1 MATESLETLDPETRL
16 LLQIRFDSRTRQPSD
31 DPTDEFG
38 WDDFKENVKPLKR
51 GRNVA
56 ILNHALAAQ
65 SNLPLKHSLVATRRR
80 LIEAIGE
87 YVGDDPLQPWIEC
100 IKWTQEAFPAGG
112 DSSGL
117 VLMYEQC
124 VRAFWHDDR
133 YKNDLRYLKVW
144 LEYAESCSDAE
155 VIYRFL
161 EANKIGQSHA
171 ACYISYALYLET
183 KHKTKTANEVFNR
196 GLSINAQ
203 PVEKLEAAYR
213 KFIARSMG
221 KTKTATDEDGVEISQ
236 PVRSFGTVLSTG
248 ENRRRPVD
256 VSDVGK
262 KNAKGN
268 RGERVPL
275 SVFKDTNK
283 ENSSGHHADSSK
295 VELKPWDSLPTHKDR
310 NKENTAI
317 PAKWT
322 SFKVPQKP
330 GTRIAVPTTPAIEV
344 FVEQQSSDLHQTGDE
359 ARNTPTL
366 QLKERD
372 EHELKR
378 ESELLKE
385 NPLRNFPLSSF
396 PR

>member
-1 MATESLETLDPETRL
+1 MATQSLETLDPETRA
-16 LLQIRFDSRTRQPSD
+16 LLQIRLKSQPSD
-31 DPTDEFG
+31 DADFR
-38 WDDFKENVKPLKR
+38 WDTLKENVRPLKR
-51 GRNVA
+51 GRNVK
-56 ILNHALAAQ
+56 ILNDALHSH
-65 SNLPLKHSLVATRRR
+65 SNLPLKHSLLITRRK
-80 LIEAIGE
+80 LIEAIDE
-87 YVGDDPLQPWIEC
+87 YRGDDPLLPWLEC
-100 IKWTQEAFPAGG
+100 IKWVQEAFPAGG

-133 YKNDLRYLKVW
+133 YKNDHRYLKVW

-161 EANKIGQSHA
+161 EANNIGLSHA
-171 ACYISYALYLET
+171 AYYISYALHLEK
-183 KHKTKTANEVFNR
+183 KHKIKTANEVFNR

-203 PVEKLEAAYR
+203 PLEKLEAAYR

-221 KTKTATDEDGVEISQ
+221 KSKTATDEDGIEISQ
-236 PVRSFGTVLSTG
+236 PVRSFGTVLSRG
-248 ENRRRPVD
+248 ENRRRPID

-262 KNAKGN
+262 KNIKGN
-268 RGERVPL
+268 RGERIPL
-275 SVFKDTNK
+275 TIFTDTNR
-283 ENSSGHHADSSK
+283 ENNPGHQADLSK
-295 VELKPWDSLPTHKDR
+295 VGLKPWDSLPTHRDR

-322 SFKVPQKP
+322 SFKVPQRP
-330 GTRIAVPTTPAIEV
+330 GSRIAVLATPAIEV
-344 FVEQQSSDLHQTGDE
+344 FVDQQSSELHQTGDE
-359 ARNTPTL
+359 TRNTANL

-385 NPLRNFPLSSF
+385 NPLRNFPMSSF